1 MADRAWLSPLFDA
14 WKRFRPPLASAIC
27 FQCFERDFGR
37 FQNVTSRSKVACSHE
52 NVITNLV
59 VPWCPRGAWLFL
71 SIAIQR
77 SRHRRVSFM
86 DLQKIGQHG
95 VRIAFEGENLLARG
109 GDVCG

>member
-27 FQCFERDFGR
+27 FQCFEGDFGR
-37 FQNVTSRSKVACSHE
+37 FQNVTSRSKVARSHE

-71 SIAIQR
+71 S
-77 SRHRRVSFM
+77 RVSFM